1 VLFVIGEGTMSLF
14 ISFEGGEGSG
24 KSYQSKLLL
33 RRLMQHGIP
42 AVLTFDPGGTALG
55 NSIRRLLK
63 DRKYCISAEAELF
76 LFSASRAQLIHEI
89 VLPSLQAGK
98 VVICD
103 RFSDSTTVYQGFA
116 RGLDLKHINAINN
129 ISTRGISPDL
139 TIFLDLPVEVGIR
152 RKKNPQNDRFDSEEI
167 AFHNRVRSGF
177 LQLAGENPHK
187 WLVIDASQSRK
198 EIASLIWQRV
208 SAYLQR
214 ELA

>member
-1 VLFVIGEGTMSLF
+1 MSLF

-33 RRLMQHGIP
+33 RRLTQNGIS
-42 AVLTFDPGGTALG
+42 AVHTFEPGGTALG

-63 DRKYCISAEAELF
+63 DKKYSISAEAELF

-116 RGLDLKHINAINN
+116 RGLDLKYIDAINK

-139 TIFLDLPVEVGIR
+139 TIFLDLPVEEGIS

-167 AFHNRVRSGF
+167 AFHNRVRRGF

-187 WLVIDASQSRK
+187 WVVIDAGQARK
-198 EIASLIWQRV
+198 KTPPDN
-208 SAYLQR
+208 
-214 ELA
+214 

>member
-1 VLFVIGEGTMSLF
+1 MSLF

-33 RRLMQHGIP
+33 RRLTQNGIP
-42 AVLTFDPGGTALG
+42 AVHTFEPGGTALG

-63 DRKYCISAEAELF
+63 DKKYSISAEAELF

-116 RGLDLKHINAINN
+116 RGLDLKYIDAINK

-139 TIFLDLPVEVGIR
+139 TIFLDLPVEEGIS
-152 RKKNPQNDRFDSEEI
+152 RKKNPQNDRFDSEES
-167 AFHNRVRSGF
+167 AFHNRVRRGF

-187 WLVIDASQSRK
+187 WLVIDAAQSRK
-198 EIASLIWQRV
+198 QIASIIWQRV
-208 SAYLQR
+208 SAYLHK
-214 ELA
+214 ELV

>member
-1 VLFVIGEGTMSLF
+1 MSLF

-33 RRLMQHGIP
+33 RRLTQNGIP
-42 AVLTFDPGGTALG
+42 AVHTFEPGGTALG

-63 DRKYCISAEAELF
+63 DKKYSISAEAELF

-116 RGLDLKHINAINN
+116 RGLDLKYIDAINK

-139 TIFLDLPVEVGIR
+139 TIFLDLPVEEGIN

-167 AFHNRVRSGF
+167 AFHSRVRCGF
-177 LQLAGENPHK
+177 LRLAGENPHK
-187 WLVIDASQSRK
+187 WLVIDAAQSRK
-198 EIASLIWQRV
+198 QIASIIWQRV
-208 SAYLQR
+208 SAYLHK
-214 ELA
+214 ELV